1 MASNRQNKRPARRP
15 TQGGRPA
22 IGRNNEIGRNN
33 DLENKRQR
41 FEEAGKFPFRKVVI
55 YAAVIAVVALLG
67 TAGYSKLQ
75 ASKQVSSGVV
85 VSQSTGSGAPSG
97 SASGGNILMTP
108 IDLTVDGA
116 NATFAVA
123 SVQKSTLVSM
133 KYPRKSPLPGVW
145 QGITSGT
152 IPLISY
158 VAPSG
163 NLVVATS
170 FCEPCKSTSFHI
182 EGNTLVCD
190 TCFTKWDLNTLQ
202 GVSGGCTAFPPQ
214 ALTVQNQNGTIIVP
228 TAALESWTPR
238 A

>member
-1 MASNRQNKRPARRP
+1 MTSNRQNKTPANRSTPNARA
-15 TQGGRPA
+15 TT
-22 IGRNNEIGRNN
+22 GRNSS
-33 DLENKRQR
+33 LENKRQR
-41 FEEAGKFPFRKVVI
+41 FEEAGKFPLRKVVV
-55 YAAVIAVVALLG
+55 YVSVIAVVALLG
-67 TAGYSKLQ
+67 AAGYSKLQ
-75 ASKQVSSGVV
+75 ATKQVSSGV
-85 VSQSTGSGAPSG
+85 TLTAASGATASPASV
-97 SASGGNILMTP
+97 SGGSIAMTP
-108 IDLTVDGA
+108 IDMAVDGP

-123 SVQKSTLVSM
+123 DVQKSTLVSM
-133 KYPRKSPLPGVW
+133 KYPRTSPLPGVW
-145 QGITSGT
+145 QDITGGT

-182 EGNTLVCD
+182 EGNTLVCN

-228 TAALESWTPR
+228 TADLESWTPR
-238 A
+238 V

>member
-1 MASNRQNKRPARRP
+1 
-15 TQGGRPA
+15 
-22 IGRNNEIGRNN
+22 
-33 DLENKRQR
+33 
-41 FEEAGKFPFRKVVI
+41 VVI
-55 YAAVIAVVALLG
+55 YVSVIAVVALLG

-75 ASKQVSSGVV
+75 ASKQVSSGVTLN
-85 VSQSTGSGAPSG
+85 QGSGAAASSG
-97 SASGGNILMTP
+97 SASGGNISMTP

-123 SVQKSTLVSM
+123 DVQKSTLVSM
-133 KYPRKSPLPGVW
+133 KYPRTSPLPGVW
-145 QGITSGT
+145 QDITGGT

-182 EGNTLVCD
+182 EGNTLVCN

-214 ALTVQNQNGTIIVP
+214 ALTVQNQNGIIVVP
-228 TAALESWTPR
+228 TADLESWTAR
-238 A
+238 V

>member
-1 MASNRQNKRPARRP
+1 MTSNRQNKRPANRSTQNARP
-15 TQGGRPA
+15 TTD
-22 IGRNNEIGRNN
+22 RNG

-41 FEEAGKFPFRKVVI
+41 FEEAGKFPLRKVVI
-55 YAAVIAVVALLG
+55 YVSVIAVVALLG

-75 ASKQVSSGVV
+75 ASKQVSSGVTL
-85 VSQSTGSGAPSG
+85 SPGSGAVASPA
-97 SASGGNILMTP
+97 SASGGNIAMTP
-108 IDLTVDGA
+108 IDMAVDGP

-123 SVQKSTLVSM
+123 DVQKSTLVSM
-133 KYPRKSPLPGVW
+133 KYSRKSPLPGVW
-145 QGITSGT
+145 QDITGGT

-182 EGNTLVCD
+182 EGNTLVCN

-202 GVSGGCTAFPPQ
+202 GVSGGCTAYPPQ
-214 ALTVQNQNGTIIVP
+214 ALTVQNQNGTIVVP

-238 A
+238 T

>member
-1 MASNRQNKRPARRP
+1 MTSN
-15 TQGGRPA
+15 
-22 IGRNNEIGRNN
+22 
-33 DLENKRQR
+33 LENKRQR
-41 FEEAGKFPFRKVVI
+41 FEEAGKFPLRKVVI
-55 YAAVIAVVALLG
+55 YVSVIAVVALLG
-67 TAGYSKLQ
+67 AAGYSKVQ
-75 ASKQVSSGVV
+75 ASKQVSSGVTL
-85 VSQSTGSGAPSG
+85 SQGSGAAAPSG
-97 SASGGNILMTP
+97 SASGGNVVMTP
-108 IDLTVDGA
+108 VNLAVDGA

-123 SVQKSTLVSM
+123 DVQKSTLVSM
-133 KYPRKSPLPGVW
+133 KYPRKSPLPGNW
-145 QGITSGT
+145 QDITGGT

-182 EGNTLVCD
+182 EGNTLVCN

-214 ALTVQNQNGTIIVP
+214 ALTVQNQNGTIVVP

-238 A
+238 V

>member
-1 MASNRQNKRPARRP
+1 VTLNQ
-15 TQGGRPA
+15 
-22 IGRNNEIGRNN
+22 
-33 DLENKRQR
+33 
-41 FEEAGKFPFRKVVI
+41 
-55 YAAVIAVVALLG
+55 
-67 TAGYSKLQ
+67 
-75 ASKQVSSGVV
+75 
-85 VSQSTGSGAPSG
+85 GSGAAASSG
-97 SASGGNILMTP
+97 SASGGNISMTP

-123 SVQKSTLVSM
+123 DVQKSTLVSM
-133 KYPRKSPLPGVW
+133 KYPRTSPLPGVW
-145 QGITSGT
+145 QDITGGT

-182 EGNTLVCD
+182 EGNTLVCN

-214 ALTVQNQNGTIIVP
+214 ALTVQNQNGIIVVP
-228 TAALESWTPR
+228 TADLESWTAR
-238 A
+238 V